1 MPPSDDRLAAWSER
15 RQQRLSRIPWLR
27 STMHGA
33 AQSWYVAD
41 ELLVVDEHRS
51 LAQAVLADAGH
62 RATGVEDQELPG
74 GVRRY
79 VARGLD
85 VPAAVR
91 AVHARAGNALG
102 DGTAGGGIAG
112 PNHVFMSSPFNHGG
126 PYGPPSPTAS
136 VTFVQRPPGSQ
147 LVPVTIIDTG
157 LWIDSPLPPVYYQA
171 APNDCESGTDVDG
184 DGHLDGDV
192 GHANFVA
199 GVIAAHTPAA
209 EIKIFKV
216 LDTFGVC
223 TEDQLMT
230 ALGRLDND
238 VKVIN
243 LSLGGFTDNDA
254 PPVGVRAALATALA
268 GHDRVVV
275 AAAGNDNNHTNPFWP
290 AAFTTSG
297 DAWSHQVAAVAAH
310 DGQQL
315 CPWSNTGSWV
325 SLAALG
331 ANVTSTFIRHQTFP
345 TGWAQW
351 SGTSFAAP
359 RVAAAIAAE
368 SLSDGSPTAAFVRV
382 QKTAS
387 SHHYGPYIGL
397 A

>member
-15 RQQRLSRIPWLR
+15 RQQRLNSIPWLR
-27 STMHGA
+27 STMNGA

-41 ELLVVDEHRS
+41 ELLVVDEHRA
-51 LAQAVLADAGH
+51 LAQVALADAGH
-62 RATGVEDQELPG
+62 RATDVEDQELPG

-79 VARGLD
+79 VTRGLD

-91 AVHARAGNALG
+91 AVRARAGNAPT
-102 DGTAGGGIAG
+102 DGVAG

-126 PYGPPSPTAS
+126 PYGPPSPTAA

-209 EIKIFKV
+209 EIRILKV
-216 LDTFGVC
+216 LDTFGLC
-223 TEDQLMT
+223 TEDQLVT
-230 ALGRLDND
+230 TLGRLDND

-243 LSLGGFTDNDA
+243 LSLGGFTDNDT
-254 PPVGVRAALATALA
+254 PPVGLRTALA
-268 GHDRVVV
+268 AALTGHDRVAV

-290 AAFTTSG
+290 AAFTKSG
-297 DAWSHQVAAVAAH
+297 DAWSAKVVAVAAH
-310 DGQQL
+310 NGQQL

-351 SGTSFAAP
+351 SGTSFATP
-359 RVAAAIAAE
+359 RVSAAIAAE
-368 SLSDGSPTAAFVRV
+368 SLSDGSATAALVRV
-382 QKTAS
+382 LKTAS
-387 SHHYGPYIGL
+387 AHQFGPYIGL